1 VTIFIILA
9 AILAAIAALLA
20 AWPLFRPR
28 ADESGKDV
36 RASRGVAVA
45 IAAAVPVAAFLLYFA
60 LSDWPWDESA
70 RMARGQDP
78 DSAASLTQVASQLEE
93 RLQREKG
100 DSEGWKLLG
109 RTYVMMGEF
118 GKALSAYNQAYVLTS
133 GTDVD
138 AMLGYAEARVLVNES
153 DFEGEAGQLFE
164 RALAAEPGNPKA
176 LWYAGLTAYRKQDLA
191 TARSRW
197 LMLRDM
203 GGPPEILQILEQ
215 RIAEIDQQIGPATG
229 AAAGAA
235 AQVAAAPAP
244 AAPAASAPAPAPEPA
259 VQQPAAGEIPLRI
272 AVAPELAGRVPP
284 GATLFVLA
292 RSGTGGP
299 PLAALRRS
307 TSELPLD
314 VTLTDENAMIPGTS
328 LTQVDALALVAR
340 VSMTGRPM
348 ASSGDLYGEVRYD
361 PASKGRISLTIDK
374 VVP

>member
-1 VTIFIILA
+1 MTIFIILA
-9 AILAAIAALLA
+9 AALAAIAALLA

-28 ADESGKDV
+28 ADESGKAV
-36 RASRGVAVA
+36 HGSRGVAIA

-60 LSDWPWDESA
+60 LSDWPWDEGE
-70 RMARGQDP
+70 RTARGQGG

-118 GKALSAYNQAYVLTS
+118 SKALTAYNQAYVLTS

-164 RALAAEPGNPKA
+164 KAVAAEPGNPKA
-176 LWYAGLTAYRKQDLA
+176 LWYAGLTAYRKQDLG

-197 LMLRDM
+197 TMLRDM
-203 GGPPEILQILEQ
+203 GGPPEIMQILEQ
-215 RIAEIDQQIGPATG
+215 RIAEIDQQIGPATDVP
-229 AAAGAA
+229 AGAA
-235 AQVAAAPAP
+235 AQVAAVPATPMATAPAQAADVPP
-244 AAPAASAPAPAPEPA
+244 A
-259 VQQPAAGEIPLRI
+259 AAGEIPLRI
-272 AVAPELAGRVPP
+272 EVAPALAGRVPP

-340 VSMTGRPM
+340 VSLTGRPM

>member
-1 VTIFIILA
+1 MTIFIILA

-28 ADESGKDV
+28 ADESGKTV

-45 IAAAVPVAAFLLYFA
+45 IAAAVPAGAFLLYFA
-60 LSDWPWDESA
+60 LSEWPWDESA
-70 RMARGQDP
+70 RMAQGQGP

-118 GKALSAYNQAYVLTS
+118 NKALSAYNQAYVLTS

-164 RALAAEPGNPKA
+164 KALAAEPGNPKA
-176 LWYAGLTAYRKQDLA
+176 LWYAGLTAYRKQDLG

-197 LMLRDM
+197 MMLRDI

-215 RIAEIDQQIGPATG
+215 RIAEIDQQIGPATDSPV
-229 AAAGAA
+229 AAA
-235 AQVAAAPAP
+235 AQVAAAPATP
-244 AAPAASAPAPAPEPA
+244 TATAPAPAAPPA
-259 VQQPAAGEIPLRI
+259 GAGEIPLRI
-272 AVAPELAGRVPP
+272 EVAPELAGRVPA

-340 VSMTGRPM
+340 VSLTGRPM

-361 PASKGRISLTIDK
+361 PAAKGRISLTIDK

>member
-28 ADESGKDV
+28 TDEAGKQV
-36 RASRGVAVA
+36 PSSRSVAVA

-60 LSDWPWDESA
+60 LSDWPWDESE
-70 RMARGQDP
+70 RTARGQGG

-118 GKALSAYNQAYVLTS
+118 SKALTAYNQAYVLTS

-164 RALAAEPGNPKA
+164 KAVAAEPGNPKA
-176 LWYAGLTAYRKQDLA
+176 LWYAGLTAYRKQDLG

-197 LMLRDM
+197 MMLRDM
-203 GGPPEILQILEQ
+203 GGPPEIMQILEQ
-215 RIAEIDQQIGPATG
+215 RIAEIDQQIGPATDVP
-229 AAAGAA
+229 AGAA
-235 AQVAAAPAP
+235 AQVAAVPATAAPAP
-244 AAPAASAPAPAPEPA
+244 QAEAPPA
-259 VQQPAAGEIPLRI
+259 AAGEIPLRI

-314 VTLTDENAMIPGTS
+314 VTLTDANAMIPGTS

-340 VSMTGRPM
+340 VSLTGRPM